1 MSLVTRTLVGL
12 ALAVAISLAARRAH
26 ALSWSGGVAAT
37 VMGVAATAAG
47 WRWCVLLLAFFLS
60 STLLSRW
67 RRETKERATRA
78 VVEKG
83 GARDA
88 WQVLANG
95 GVFTVC
101 ALGSV
106 ALPSALWATAG
117 LGALA
122 AATADTW
129 ATEVGTAVGGV
140 PRRVLGWRAVATG
153 TSGAVTVAGTIAM
166 LAGAACLGTLAWWI
180 GLKWQGALAG
190 GVGGVA
196 GAVVDTLLGATLQS
210 QRWCASC
217 GAPTERRVHDC
228 GHPTAPRAGW
238 GRLDNDGVNLTSCA
252 AGAVVALLCGSLS

>member
-1 MSLVTRTLVGL
+1 MSPVTRTLVGL
-12 ALAVAISLAARRAH
+12 VLAAAISFAARRAH
-26 ALSWSGGVAAT
+26 ALSWSGAVAAT

-47 WRWCVLLLAFFLS
+47 WRWCALLLAFFFS

-67 RRETKERATRA
+67 RREAKERATRA

-95 GVFTVC
+95 GIFTLC
-101 ALGSV
+101 ALGATV
-106 ALPSALWATAG
+106 FPSAQWTTAG

-140 PRRVLGWRAVATG
+140 PRHLLGGRAVAAG
-153 TSGAVTVAGTIAM
+153 TSGGVTVAGTIAM
-166 LAGAACLGTLAWWI
+166 LAGAAFLGTLARWL
-180 GLKWQGALAG
+180 GLEWQGAVAG

-196 GAVVDTLLGATLQS
+196 GAVIDTLLGATLQS
-210 QRWCASC
+210 SRWCASC
-217 GAPTERRVHDC
+217 AAPTERLVHDC
-228 GHPTAPRAGW
+228 GTPTAPRAGW
-238 GRLDNDGVNLTSCA
+238 GGLDNDGVNLTSCA
-252 AGAVVALLCGSLS
+252 AGAAVALLCRSVA